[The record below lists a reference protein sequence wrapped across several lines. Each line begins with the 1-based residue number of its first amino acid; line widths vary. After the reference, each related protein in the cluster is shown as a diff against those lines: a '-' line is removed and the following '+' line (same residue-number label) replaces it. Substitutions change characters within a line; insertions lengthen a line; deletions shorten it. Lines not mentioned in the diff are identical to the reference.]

1 MRPAI
6 TFYDIRT
13 FFFGSIV
20 NYFFF
25 FNESGNF
32 VIGSGSLI
40 IGSGCLIIGNLVIGN
55 LVIGNLVIGEFIF
68 GIFFYRR
75 GSAVTVG
82 SPLIKG
88 NVTGIILIFGVFF
101 IIV

>member
-6 TFYDIRT
+6 TFYYIRT

-25 FNESGNF
+25 FNGSGNLI
-32 VIGSGSLI
+32 IGSGSLI
-40 IGSGCLIIGNLVIGN
+40 IGSGCLIIGNLVIG
-55 LVIGNLVIGEFIF
+55 EFIF
-68 GIFFYRR
+68 GIFFYWRR
-75 GSAVTVG
+75 SAITTFG

-88 NVTGIILIFGVFF
+88 NVIGIIFILWVFF
-101 IIV
+101 III

>member
-6 TFYDIRT
+6 TFYDVRT

-25 FNESGNF
+25 FNGSGNF
-32 VIGSGSLI
+32 IIGSGSLI
-40 IGSGCLIIGNLVIGN
+40 IGSGSLVIGSRC
-55 LVIGNLVIGEFIF
+55 LIIGNLVIGEFIF

-75 GSAVTVG
+75 GSAVTTFG
-82 SPLIKG
+82 SPLING
-88 NVTGIILIFGVFF
+88 NVIGIILIFGVFF
-101 IIV
+101 III

>member
-6 TFYDIRT
+6 TFYDVRT

-25 FNESGNF
+25 FNGSGNF
-32 VIGSGSLI
+32 IIGSGSLI
-40 IGSGCLIIGNLVIGN
+40 IGSGCLI
-55 LVIGNLVIGEFIF
+55 IGNLVIGEFIF

-75 GSAVTVG
+75 GSAVATFG
-82 SPLIKG
+82 SPLING
-88 NVTGIILIFGVFF
+88 NVIGIILIFGVFF
-101 IIV
+101 III